1 MLNQF
6 SRTQLLFGQ
15 EGMERLYQ
23 ARVAVFGIGG
33 VGSYTVEAL
42 ARSGIGALD
51 LIDDDRV
58 CLTNLNRQLFATR
71 KTVGQYKVDVAEQ
84 RIREI
89 NPKAVVCTYKTFYAP
104 QTAEQFDF
112 TQYDYI
118 VDAIDTVTGKLELVE
133 QAHKLGVPI
142 ISSMGAGNKMDP
154 TAFEVADIYETSV
167 CPLARV
173 MRRELKKRGIEH
185 LKVVYSKE
193 PPMTPIDD
201 MSISCRTHCICPPGT
216 ARKCTQRRQVPGSN
230 AFVPSVVGLI
240 IAGEVVK
247 DLARL

>member
-1 MLNQF
+1 M
-6 SRTQLLFGQ
+6 
-15 EGMERLYQ
+15 
-23 ARVAVFGIGG
+23 
-33 VGSYTVEAL
+33 
-42 ARSGIGALD
+42 
-51 LIDDDRV
+51 
-58 CLTNLNRQLFATR
+58 
-71 KTVGQYKVDVAEQ
+71 
-84 RIREI
+84 
-89 NPKAVVCTYKTFYAP
+89 
-104 QTAEQFDF
+104 
-112 TQYDYI
+112 
-118 VDAIDTVTGKLELVE
+118 DAIDTVTGKLELVE
-133 QAHKLGVPI
+133 QAQRSGVPI

-230 AFVPSVVGLI
+230 SFVPSVVGLI

-247 DLARL
+247 DLAKR